1 MNTAEGKSGSGDILS
16 VIRSSYAHLSRAQK
30 RIADFILRQPED
42 ACFASLKELT
52 EAVGTTEVTVMNFT
66 RRLGIDGFTGLKRE
80 LQAYIRMR
88 LSPNEKI
95 TYAMENVRARS
106 DDGVYHDFCEN
117 EMAALSSTYAAMPE
131 EELHRAADVL
141 KNARQIFLL
150 GYDVSLPVV
159 QFLLLRLHYLGYNA
173 VQLNLSDRSQLLL
186 SLIQATPQDVFVA
199 ISFPNH
205 APEMARVGQ
214 YLHQKQIPLITIT
227 DQLTAP
233 ITIYATQSLTCAT
246 GDLLFF
252 NTITAPISLVNVLC
266 AFLAMDTEAH
276 LHETHLAVEQAY
288 LDVFAAGM
296 PVSQGNVGAK
306 EK

>member
-1 MNTAEGKSGSGDILS
+1 MMNTGEPKAVSGDILS
-16 VIRSSYAHLSRAQK
+16 VIRNAYPRLSRAQK

-95 TYAMENVRARS
+95 THAMENVRSRS
-106 DDGVYHDFCEN
+106 EGGVYHDFCEN
-117 EMAALSSTYAAMPE
+117 ELATLSSTYATVPE
-131 EELHRAADVL
+131 EALHQAAAML

-186 SLIQATPQDVFVA
+186 SLTQATPQDVFVA

-205 APEMARVGQ
+205 APEMAGVGH

-288 LDVFAAGM
+288 LDVFSAVVPAD
-296 PVSQGNVGAK
+296 QETAR

>member
-1 MNTAEGKSGSGDILS
+1 MMNATEPKPTGGDILS
-16 VIRSSYAHLSRAQK
+16 VIRTNYPRLSRAQR

-95 TYAMENVRARS
+95 TYAMENVRSRS
-106 DDGVYHDFCEN
+106 EGGIYHDFCEN
-117 EMAALSSTYAAMPE
+117 ELAALSSTYAAVPE
-131 EELHRAADVL
+131 EGLHQAAAML
-141 KNARQIFLL
+141 KSARQVFLL

-173 VQLNLSDRSQLLL
+173 VQLNLSDRSPLLL
-186 SLIQATPQDVFVA
+186 SLIQATSQDVFVA

-205 APEMARVGQ
+205 APEITRVGH

-233 ITIYATQSLTCAT
+233 VTIYATQSLTCAT

-288 LDVFAAGM
+288 LDVFSADTSA
-296 PVSQGNVGAK
+296 SQR
-306 EK
+306 